1 MDLATKNAVWR
12 KPSNNEKRLIKD
24 LHYNDNLN
32 GCKRF
37 NFEYDELRLLSWADE
52 IVEGASIF
60 CLDIPDGVFIIY
72 VSQSRSFR
80 SHIMSSFVAILTSP
94 LEITYCSTI
103 LLKYP
108 SASTSS
114 ET

>member
-72 VSQSRSFR
+72 VS
-80 SHIMSSFVAILTSP
+80 
-94 LEITYCSTI
+94 LEVEADGYFNKIVEQYVISNGEVRIATKDDI
-103 LLKYP
+103 I
-108 SASTSS
+108 
-114 ET
+114 